1 MDESEKT
8 SNKRGETSLRLS
20 ETANQELT
28 KLTKEWKASSKKE
41 ALEGMISYFKK
52 LGISPMEEVPDTVG
66 KRLEKRVDQIIAFI
80 RQNEKIHREEIEKVL
95 LFARQQQPGSPVA
108 GGDIGQ
114 VLSEVGEIRKSLSV
128 LNENDRTLQ
137 ETQTIIHKNIEQ
149 QNSMVTRR
157 LVVLKD
163 PSALYQSIEKNL
175 NLYADSVLANP
186 QQVKQ
191 KTEKILEF
199 LKALMKL
206 TPAP

>member
-1 MDESEKT
+1 MEENENT
-8 SNKRGETSLRLS
+8 GNKRGETSLRLS

-52 LGISPMEEVPDTVG
+52 LGISPLEEVPDTVG

-95 LFARQQQPGSPVA
+95 LFARQQQPDNPVA
-108 GGDIGQ
+108 GNEIGQ
-114 VLSEVGEIRKSLSV
+114 VITRVDEIRKSLSV
-128 LNENDRTLQ
+128 LNENDRSLL
-137 ETQTIIHKNIEQ
+137 EVQTAINNNIEQ
-149 QNSMVTRR
+149 QNKMVTRR
-157 LVVLKD
+157 LIALKD

-199 LKALMKL
+199 LKALMRL